1 MGRALPG
8 VSRSRIPQVKPKL
21 IHRQEH
27 GLELN
32 AFFEPHVAAW
42 LKDTESNTTQDWV
55 SRAVGMDSV
64 SF

>member
-1 MGRALPG
+1 M
-8 VSRSRIPQVKPKL
+8 VSRGPKL
-21 IHRQEH
+21 NIYSQEH

-64 SF
+64 NCLVTY